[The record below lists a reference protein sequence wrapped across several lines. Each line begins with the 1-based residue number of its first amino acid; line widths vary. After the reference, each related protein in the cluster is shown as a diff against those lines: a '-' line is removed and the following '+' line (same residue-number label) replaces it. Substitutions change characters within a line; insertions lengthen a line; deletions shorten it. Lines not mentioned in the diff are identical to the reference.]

1 LKEKYQPN
9 RVELDLKQAIQD
21 NRDLFVNSNE
31 AIAENFR
38 EFQANKA
45 DELIAQLPEQP
56 KKQKGWGS
64 WAGPGIS
71 EPKVNHALEVKKKIA
86 KIE

>member
-45 DELIAQLPEQP
+45 D
-56 KKQKGWGS
+56 
-64 WAGPGIS
+64 
-71 EPKVNHALEVKKKIA
+71 
-86 KIE
+86 